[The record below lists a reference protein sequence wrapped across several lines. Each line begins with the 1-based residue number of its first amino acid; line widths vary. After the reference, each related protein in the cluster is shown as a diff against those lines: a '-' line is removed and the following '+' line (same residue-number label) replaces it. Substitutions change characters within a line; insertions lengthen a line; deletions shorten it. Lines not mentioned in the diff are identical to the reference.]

1 MSRFNKIVLAVDGTG
16 VCTKTV
22 HNLLELPCFVRP
34 EITILHAVSPQIT
47 SDQMHLYQERGKEIL
62 AQSQQALALKPD
74 VTITTELVE
83 GDPKVVVLEKAEE
96 MNADLIVMGS
106 RSRSRLEAI
115 LQNSVS
121 QYVFQVAKCAM
132 LLVKDGVPIRP
143 IERVMVAIDG
153 SPAARSALEAGI
165 ELIRDLPDRPIL
177 LARVQSQ
184 ETPIAEDKPLSE
196 AISYVR
202 RLGIPY
208 KTAVAVGDA
217 GPGICQLASDQHVD
231 LLVMGS
237 PDRRPNYA
245 RSLPDLDRLLGK
257 STSDYVRVNIES
269 PVLMVRPVQD

>member
-1 MSRFNKIVLAVDGTG
+1 MARFNKIVLAVDGTG
-16 VCTKTV
+16 ICTKTV
-22 HNLLELPCFVRP
+22 HNLLELRCFVRP
-34 EITILHAVSPQIT
+34 EITILHAVPPQIT
-47 SDQMHLYQERGKEIL
+47 ADQMHLYQERGKEIL
-62 AQSQQALALKPD
+62 AQSQAALALKPE
-74 VTITTELVE
+74 VKITTELVE
-83 GDPKVVVLEKAEE
+83 GDPKVVVLERAEQLQ
-96 MNADLIVMGS
+96 ADLIVMGS

-153 SPAARSALEAGI
+153 SPASQSALEAGI
-165 ELIRDLPDRPIL
+165 ELMRDLKDRPIY
-177 LARVQSQ
+177 LARVQSS

-196 AISYVR
+196 AIAYVR

-208 KTAVAVGDA
+208 KTAVTVGD
-217 GPGICQLASDQHVD
+217 PGVGLCQLALDERID

-237 PDRRPNYA
+237 PDRRPTIA

-257 STSDYVRVNIES
+257 STSDYVRVHIEC
-269 PVLMVRPVQD
+269 PVLMVRPVQN